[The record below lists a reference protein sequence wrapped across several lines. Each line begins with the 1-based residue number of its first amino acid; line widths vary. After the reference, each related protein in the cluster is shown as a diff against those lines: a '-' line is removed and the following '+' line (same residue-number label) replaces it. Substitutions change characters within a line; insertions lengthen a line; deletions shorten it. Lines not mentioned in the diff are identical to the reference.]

1 MAEAA
6 LAQGKLLS
14 LRETIAR
21 MEGKPL
27 HRLEPV
33 PDSAVGRP
41 GDVSVAVLNH
51 DRIAFGIEAL
61 DAALGGGLVRSGM
74 AEIRSGSLRDS
85 GASTGLALSVAA
97 FVMTRQEPQ
106 QGRAVFFVGE
116 PSVCRETGEL
126 LAEGLEDHGLALDRL
141 VYARPRKLDEALWLA
156 EAALSS
162 RAFAVVVLEVAG
174 NPARFGLSE
183 SRRLSLKARDSDCL
197 LLLLRQGGR
206 EEAGS
211 TIFRLEASPAPS
223 GLHLLPDGKPLRG
236 TIGSAAVSLA
246 IEKVSAS
253 ASPLP
258 SQGIVLEWNAHER
271 LFTCPSDTLPAFCPE
286 PRPANSGAGLP
297 LPADRSDRPQTLG
310 AVLAFD
316 RAS

>member
-6 LAQGKLLS
+6 LAQERLFS

-27 HRLEPV
+27 HLLEPASDAGMRM
-33 PDSAVGRP
+33 PAEQ
-41 GDVSVAVLNH
+41 
-51 DRIAFGIEAL
+51 RIAFGIEAL
-61 DAALGGGLVRSGM
+61 DAALGGGLVRSGL
-74 AEIRSGSLRDS
+74 AEIRSGSLRNS
-85 GASTGLALSVAA
+85 GASTGLALSIAA
-97 FVMTRQEPQ
+97 FVAAKEEPQ
-106 QGRAVFFVGE
+106 SGRAVFVVGE
-116 PSVCRETGEL
+116 ASVSRETGEL
-126 LAEGLEDHGLALDRL
+126 LAEGLEDHGLVLGRL
-141 VYARPRKLDEALWLA
+141 VHARSRKLDEALWLA

-162 RAFAVVVLEVAG
+162 RAFAVVILEIAG

-197 LLLLRQGGR
+197 LLLLRQGGG

-211 TIFRLEASPAPS
+211 TIFRLEASPASS
-223 GLHLLPDGKPLRG
+223 GLHLLPDGTPLRG
-236 TIGSAAVSLA
+236 TIGRAAVSLA

-258 SQGIVLEWNAHER
+258 SQGIALEWNAHER
-271 LFTCPSDTLPAFCPE
+271 LFTCPSDPVPAFFPE
-286 PRPANSGAGLP
+286 PRPANPGAGLP
-297 LPADRSDRPQTLG
+297 LPADRPDRPQALG
-310 AVLAFD
+310 TVLAFD